1 MSPSLILCNNN
12 KPFLDQ
18 IVICNE
24 KWILYDSWKLPAR
37 WLDQEEA
44 PKHFPKPNLH
54 QTKVMVSV
62 CWSAACLIHF
72 SFLNPD
78 ETTTSEKHA
87 QKIDKLHWKLQCLQP
102 ILVNRMGPIF
112 IHNNAQPHIT
122 QWSLQKLNELGCE
135 VLPHLPYSPDFSPP
149 DYHFFKHLYNFLQ
162 RKCFHNQQEAENA
175 F

>member
-1 MSPSLILCNNN
+1 M
-12 KPFLDQ
+12 Q
-18 IVICNE
+18 QW
-24 KWILYDSWKLPAR
+24 WISAWWDCDVWRKVDFIQQPATTSSVVR
-37 WLDQEEA
+37 LSA
-44 PKHFPKPNLH
+44 PKHFPKPNLYQKKITVTVWWLVASYPLWLCESWWNH
-54 QTKVMVSV
+54 YMWEV
-62 CWSAACLIHF
+62 CSANQWDASKTAMPTL
-72 SFLNPD
+72 
-78 ETTTSEKHA
+78 K
-87 QKIDKLHWKLQCLQP
+87 
-102 ILVNRMGPIF
+102 LVNRMGPIF